1 MLTWDSMRADPEM
14 RVWIQVVYL
23 RGDPRKQNRE
33 MEKVRQMRETIH
45 YGFQDQAD
53 YCCRHLSSIDNF
65 PNTGLGSGVGRLG
78 IYPITPPI
86 PHPPLIEVQY

>member
-33 MEKVRQMRETIH
+33 MEKVR
-45 YGFQDQAD
+45 
-53 YCCRHLSSIDNF
+53 
-65 PNTGLGSGVGRLG
+65 
-78 IYPITPPI
+78 
-86 PHPPLIEVQY
+86 